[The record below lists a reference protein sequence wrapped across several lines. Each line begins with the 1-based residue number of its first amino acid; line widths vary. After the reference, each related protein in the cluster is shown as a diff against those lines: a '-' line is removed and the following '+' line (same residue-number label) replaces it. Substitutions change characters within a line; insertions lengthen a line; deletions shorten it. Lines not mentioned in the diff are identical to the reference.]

1 MSEQKIKEMFKQ
13 ADTELYS
20 ARNELYKP
28 AEDVVKYSVCVFARS
43 ALYRFMNCLYL
54 IHSEENNDTVKDSQT
69 LEQMIDYC
77 SGYNSQLNE
86 IDFSNVHCKTR
97 TDLAENV
104 DEVYYCNNVNHVKY
118 CAETAE
124 RVRELVIEKA
134 WGTFSAEN

>member
-43 ALYRFMNCLYL
+43 ALYRFMNCLYV
-54 IHSEENNDTVKDSQT
+54 IHSEENNETVKDSQT

-77 SGYNSQLNE
+77 SDYNSQLKK

-124 RVRELVIEKA
+124 KVRELVIEKA
-134 WGTFSAEN
+134 WGTFSSEN